1 MKSTRFGVSV
11 SCLAVVVVLGAAAR
25 ANAADTTLR
34 WKFVAGQKFVYGMIQ
49 KTAITS
55 HAMDKKVEMTITQTM
70 DMSWEIKSVGT
81 DGTAEMVQTIDRI
94 KLDMSGPAGNLA
106 LDTADAQDPQGVPE
120 QMSKLIR
127 AMAGAPFTA
136 KVSRRGEFLD
146 VKLPPKLLKAF
157 EEAGP
162 MATMFGGDDGLKK
175 LFEQSML
182 VFPEEAISQGKS
194 WKGVRKMPMPL
205 GSMVINMTYTL
216 LAPEGSDQKI
226 GVDAKIEI
234 EANKDAPVELKVTA
248 QEMKGH
254 YRFDNTAGIL
264 KSTDV
269 VQKMTMTVNAN
280 GQQIDQDVESTVK
293 LDLKKN
299 SGSK

>member
-11 SCLAVVVVLGAAAR
+11 SCLAVAMVLCAAAR

-34 WKFVAGQKFVYGMIQ
+34 WKFVAGQKFVYGMTQ

-70 DMSWEIKSVGT
+70 DMTWEIKSVGT
-81 DGTAEMVQTIDRI
+81 DGTAQMMQTIDRL
-94 KLDMSGPAGNLA
+94 KLDMNGPAGNLA

-120 QMSKLIR
+120 QTTKMIR
-127 AMAGAPFTA
+127 AIAGSPFTS
-136 KVSRRGEFLD
+136 KVSERGEFLD

-162 MATMFGGDDGLKK
+162 MATMFGGDEGLKK
-175 LFEQSML
+175 LFEQLMPI
-182 VFPEEAISQGKS
+182 FPEKAIAQGKS
-194 WKGVRKMPMPL
+194 WKGVRKMPMGL
-205 GSMVINMTYTL
+205 GSMTINMTYTL
-216 LAPEGSDQKI
+216 EAPEGSEQNI
-226 GVDAKIEI
+226 GVDAKVEI
-234 EANKDAPVELKVTA
+234 EPTKDAPVELKLTA

-280 GQQIDQDVESTVK
+280 GQQIDQDIESTVK
-293 LDLKKN
+293 LELKKN